1 MLYWIGYVLFVILSK
16 FLFPIKVYGIENI
29 PVKGGFILASNHL
42 SNLDPFV
49 VGISIKRRLCFIAK
63 DSLFRNKILGFIL
76 SEWGAFPL
84 KRESRDIGAV
94 KEALKRLKRGY
105 GLVIFPEGTR
115 IKKDMNKFLP
125 GVALLSDKGQ
135 VPVIPTFV
143 KGANDVLPAGARQ
156 LKRHPVTVYFGK
168 AVEHS
173 SHESYQETTSR
184 IMQEIRA
191 LSPQH

>member
-1 MLYWIGYVLFVILSK
+1 MLYGIGYVLFVILSK
-16 FLFPIKVYGIENI
+16 FYFPIKVYGIENI
-29 PVKGGFILASNHL
+29 PAKGGFILASNHL

-49 VGISIKRRLCFIAK
+49 IGISIKRRLSFIAK

-94 KEALKRLKRGY
+94 KEALKRLKQGY

-115 IKKDMNKFLP
+115 IKKDLNKFLP
-125 GVALLSDKGQ
+125 GVALLSGKAR
-135 VPVIPTFV
+135 VPVVPTFV
-143 KGANDVLPAGARQ
+143 KGTNNVLPAGARQ
-156 LKRHPVTVYFGK
+156 LKRHLVTVYFGK

-173 SHESYQETTSR
+173 LHESYQETTIR

-191 LSPQH
+191 LSPQR